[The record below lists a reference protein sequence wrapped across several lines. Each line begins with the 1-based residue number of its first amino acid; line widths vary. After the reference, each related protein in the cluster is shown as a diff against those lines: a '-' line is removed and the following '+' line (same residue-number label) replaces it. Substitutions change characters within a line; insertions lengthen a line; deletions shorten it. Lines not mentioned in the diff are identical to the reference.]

1 VIKMAA
7 QLGAFDLTKYGVSD
21 AMVATMDTVVQ
32 VAIAAGLEALK
43 DAGIVKGDAGL
54 ASWQLPEHMRDSTG
68 VVYATSFPALEA
80 AVSEVMRFLHSKQKS
95 LTQVRLEI
103 GVACCLA
110 CPPRLPLVLI
120 CTQCILTDPRAPA
133 AAYHRPSSSWCR

>member
-1 VIKMAA
+1 MAA
-7 QLGAFDLTKYGVSD
+7 QLGSFDLTKYGVSN

-43 DAGIVKGDAGL
+43 DAGIVAGGGEL

-95 LTQVRLEI
+95 LTQVRLP
-103 GVACCLA
+103 V
-110 CPPRLPLVLI
+110 
-120 CTQCILTDPRAPA
+120 
-133 AAYHRPSSSWCR
+133 